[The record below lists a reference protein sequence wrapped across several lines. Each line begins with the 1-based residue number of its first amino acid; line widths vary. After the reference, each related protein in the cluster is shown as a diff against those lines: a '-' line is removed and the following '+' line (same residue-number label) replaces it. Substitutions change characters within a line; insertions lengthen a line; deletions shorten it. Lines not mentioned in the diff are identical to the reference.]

1 MEHADLREIVIT
13 RSRVYAFVEFEAL
26 QVDQSVSEELE
37 SVFSH
42 ILASPMRY
50 LMLCKYPYKGY

>member
-13 RSRVYAFVEFEAL
+13 RFRVYAFVEFEAL

-42 ILASPMRY
+42 ILAGPV
-50 LMLCKYPYKGY
+50 